1 MEFGI
6 ICDIFRKLWREV
18 FPDVREDWFGPVCQP
33 EKTALDCTRP
43 VALSSVQSFA
53 VLELVK
59 TGLGLGPLLWKQKT
73 GTDRTFKLYPG
84 SSERR
89 LGVDVLTTFKHTKR
103 QGKGNTSRPEPAG
116 LSGHQRRVAI
126 PHAEG
131 ARHGRRVAYSY

>member
-73 GTDRTFKLYPG
+73 GPDRTFKHYVLYCSQP
-84 SSERR
+84 SQTEAASESETE
-89 LGVDVLTTFKHTKR
+89 L
-103 QGKGNTSRPEPAG
+103 
-116 LSGHQRRVAI
+116 
-126 PHAEG
+126 
-131 ARHGRRVAYSY
+131 

>member
-59 TGLGLGPLLWKQKT
+59 TGLSLGLSVHCFGSKKP
-73 GTDRTFKLYPG
+73 DRT
-84 SSERR
+84 
-89 LGVDVLTTFKHTKR
+89 
-103 QGKGNTSRPEPAG
+103 G
-116 LSGHQRRVAI
+116 LSNTNHLQPIYNLFTTIYNRFTT
-126 PHAEG
+126 
-131 ARHGRRVAYSY
+131 